1 MTFHRQL
8 ILENTSAIF
17 NRTGIFVEGEK
28 DIRHQNSFF
37 FFFFP
42 SKKYISV
49 FTSKMGT
56 KWNKNELI
64 WICANIENGNYV
76 LDPYNFILQ
85 DYAYLVHIK
94 NCFSI
99 ENNL

>member
-1 MTFHRQL
+1 
-8 ILENTSAIF
+8 
-17 NRTGIFVEGEK
+17 
-28 DIRHQNSFF
+28 
-37 FFFFP
+37 
-42 SKKYISV
+42 
-49 FTSKMGT
+49 MGT

>member
-1 MTFHRQL
+1 
-8 ILENTSAIF
+8 
-17 NRTGIFVEGEK
+17 
-28 DIRHQNSFF
+28 
-37 FFFFP
+37 
-42 SKKYISV
+42 
-49 FTSKMGT
+49 MGT

-76 LDPYNFILQ
+76 LDSYNFILQ